1 MTAFSY
7 RKSQSLKYTFY
18 LVDAIDY
25 GIISCAS
32 KPLTNAHVEIISELK
47 KTGRC
52 CKGDAGSI
60 QR

>member
-1 MTAFSY
+1 MMIFSY

-32 KPLTNAHVEIISELK
+32 KPT
-47 KTGRC
+47 
-52 CKGDAGSI
+52 D
-60 QR
+60 